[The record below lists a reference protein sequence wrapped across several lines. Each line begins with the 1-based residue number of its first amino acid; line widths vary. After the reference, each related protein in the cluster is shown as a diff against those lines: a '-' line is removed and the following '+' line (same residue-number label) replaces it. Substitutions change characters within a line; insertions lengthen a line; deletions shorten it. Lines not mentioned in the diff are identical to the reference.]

1 MDRVKRK
8 LLIKELGKL
17 IDTGITEKDKI
28 KGLEEK
34 GIDVSLSKNLTFDT
48 YGSNIITFKSTE
60 DISEQL
66 EADDISYNVNLDS
79 GEIKSQLF
87 LQHMYAD
94 EIELTITE
102 HLKIIEMIQIITSIM
117 EIANRR
123 IKDDKNILFKSFKKT
138 LEKDSDNTTVS
149 KKENFIIVEQGIY
162 KIIFDDKILSEDF
175 PKLKEYDVKTGK
187 EKIFNAK
194 DIESL
199 KKLLTD
205 IENVL
210 SYM

>member
-66 EADDISYNVNLDS
+66 ENDLSNVNFANLNQATKQA
-79 GEIKSQLF
+79 I
-87 LQHMYAD
+87 AD
-94 EIELTITE
+94 
-102 HLKIIEMIQIITSIM
+102 MV
-117 EIANRR
+117 NG
-123 IKDDKNILFKSFKKT
+123 NI
-138 LEKDSDNTTVS
+138 
-149 KKENFIIVEQGIY
+149 
-162 KIIFDDKILSEDF
+162 
-175 PKLKEYDVKTGK
+175 
-187 EKIFNAK
+187 
-194 DIESL
+194 
-199 KKLLTD
+199 
-205 IENVL
+205 
-210 SYM
+210 